1 MNEELQET
9 AREAELELRE
19 ELDLATGRANEFKRK
34 LDATAETFADYETT
48 ISKFRDLV
56 STLQDTIRDMRSRQ
70 AETELKSES
79 TPTIE
84 VIDFKTKFAESKAYA
99 KTIDMELRKLEV
111 QQANRHVGL
120 LQSFMGDNFMNRG
133 GK

>member
-56 STLQDTIRDMRSRQ
+56 STLQVNIIQ
-70 AETELKSES
+70 
-79 TPTIE
+79 
-84 VIDFKTKFAESKAYA
+84 
-99 KTIDMELRKLEV
+99 
-111 QQANRHVGL
+111 
-120 LQSFMGDNFMNRG
+120 
-133 GK
+133 